1 MFYVH
6 KNNGQEIKEKVS
18 FSDDSLIRDSLSS
31 NYTLSIYKSMTETQK
46 ELVDKYLSESYPT
59 GLDVLGLS
67 LIHI

>member
-31 NYTLSIYKSMTETQK
+31 NYTLSIYKQK
-46 ELVDKYLSESYPT
+46 QPFVEMFAIALPFC
-59 GLDVLGLS
+59 LS
-67 LIHI
+67 LPNSP